1 MNITDMRKFN
11 LCIIC
16 IVVGLIALAA
26 FLVPTGERD
35 VEANVTFSPQDK
47 FELGNEVLL
56 GEKIDLIKDK
66 NIGIITNTS
75 GVVSDGRLFVDLLLQ
90 SESLNPVKIFSPEHG
105 FEIDDKDVTHVNK
118 RTGLEVVSLYGNKK
132 KPSSG
137 DLSNVDVLIYDI
149 QDVGARFYTFINT
162 MYYCMEAATE
172 NNVKFIVCDRP
183 VIPDA
188 DYVDGFMLED
198 NVKSF
203 VGLLDIPIAYGMTS
217 GELARFIN
225 AEYLG
230 NTCDLEVVEMKNY
243 SRSMK
248 FDDLGITWVKPSP
261 SMYFHSTAGTYQGTC
276 LFEGTNFAEGRG
288 TDRPFEYVGA
298 PYCNGSVLKE
308 AMDKYSFE
316 GVTFEAIEFTPSS
329 ITSPSNPPKYV
340 DQNCSGIFINVTDAA
355 KFQPV
360 KVGIALLVELN
371 DNFPGFN
378 WRNDNYI
385 DKLAGTK
392 QLRQMVSNGTSYQ
405 DILAYYS
412 ADLEQFKERRK
423 KYLLYN

>member
-1 MNITDMRKFN
+1 MRKFRFYISF
-11 LCIIC
+11 IIA
-16 IVVGLIALAA
+16 GFLISSVFFVLS
-26 FLVPTGERD
+26 GEKHA
-35 VEANVTFSPQDK
+35 VANATVFPQNE
-47 FELGNEVLL
+47 FQLGNEVLL

-118 RTGLEVVSLYGNKK
+118 RTGLQVISLYGNKK

-137 DLSNVDVLIYDI
+137 DLADVDVLVYDI

-162 MYYCMEAATE
+162 MYYCMESAAE
-172 NNVKFIVCDRP
+172 NNVKFVVCDRP

-188 DYVDGFMLED
+188 NYVDGFMLED

-203 VGLLDIPIAYGMTS
+203 VGLLDIPIAYGMTC

-261 SMYFHSTAGTYQGTC
+261 SMYFPSTAGTYQGTC

-308 AMDKYSFE
+308 AMDTYGFE

-340 DQNCSGIFINVTDAA
+340 DQNCSGVFINVTDGS
-355 KFQPV
+355 KFEPV

-371 DNFPGFN
+371 DKFPGFS

-385 DKLAGTK
+385 DKLSGTK
-392 QLRQMVSNGTSYQ
+392 QLRQMVSNGSSYQ

-412 ADLEQFKERRK
+412 AGLEQFKEKRK